1 MLTKTMFASRGRQGL
16 TGEKDEGASQVMGQ
30 LCILI
35 EGGLHSSNGP
45 LMMRALEWMHGFY
58 IKKERCL

>member
-45 LMMRALEWMHGFY
+45 LMMRALE
-58 IKKERCL
+58 